1 MKLILTQEVSGLGFP
16 GDVVTVKDGY
26 GRNYLVPYGMAML
39 WTRGGEKQVVQ
50 IKRARKVR
58 EVRDLA
64 HAQEIKAQL
73 EGLAVLVK
81 ARAGDSGRLF
91 GSITSA
97 DIAEAIKRAGGPLV
111 ERRSIEVAAPIKTVG
126 KHSAKIRVHADIVAT
141 VGVVVTADA
150 E

>member
-16 GDVVTVKDGY
+16 GDVVSVKDGY
-26 GRNYLVPYGMAML
+26 GRNYLVPYGMAIP

-58 EVRDLA
+58 EVRDLS

-73 EGLAVLVK
+73 EALAVVVK
-81 ARAGDSGRLF
+81 ARAGESGRLF
-91 GSITSA
+91 GSITAA
-97 DIAEAIKRAGGPLV
+97 DVADAIKIAGGPLV
-111 ERRSIEVAAPIKTVG
+111 ERRSIEIEAPIKTVG
-126 KHSAKIRVHADIVAT
+126 KHAAKVRVHAGVVAS
-141 VGVVVTADA
+141 VGVLVTTNA

>member
-26 GRNYLVPYGMAML
+26 GRNYLVPYGMAIA

-58 EVRDLA
+58 SVRDLA
-64 HAQEIKAQL
+64 HAQELKAQL
-73 EGLAVLVK
+73 EAISVVVG

-91 GSITSA
+91 GSITTA
-97 DIAEAIKRAGGPLV
+97 DIADAIKRAGGPLV
-111 ERRSIEVAAPIKTVG
+111 ERRSIEVSAPIKTVG
-126 KHSAKIRVHADIVAT
+126 KHSAKVRVHPDVVAT
-141 VGVVVTADA
+141 VGIVVATDA
-150 E
+150 G